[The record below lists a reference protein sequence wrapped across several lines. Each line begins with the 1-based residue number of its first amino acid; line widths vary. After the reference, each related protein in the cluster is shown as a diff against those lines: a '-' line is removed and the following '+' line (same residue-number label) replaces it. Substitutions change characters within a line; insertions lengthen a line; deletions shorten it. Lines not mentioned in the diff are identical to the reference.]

1 MSNDHYCQIVR
12 ASAAF
17 ALLFFSGALH
27 NMAYM
32 GGLSPSVQCD
42 ICV

>member
-1 MSNDHYCQIVR
+1 MSNDHHCQIIT

-27 NMAYM
+27 NMALH
-32 GGLSPSVQCD
+32 GGTFF
-42 ICV
+42 

>member
-1 MSNDHYCQIVR
+1 MSNDHYCQIIR

-17 ALLFFSGALH
+17 ALLFSPGALH

-32 GGLSPSVQCD
+32 GGLSSSIQCD
-42 ICV
+42 IYV

>member
-1 MSNDHYCQIVR
+1 MITTVR
-12 ASAAF
+12 
-17 ALLFFSGALH
+17 LLGHQRRLHCFFFSGALH